1 MLRQMQK
8 IHRITGL
15 ISIILI
21 IFFTI
26 TGVLLSHREDLKLYD
41 RTPSN
46 GLLLWLYGYSG
57 DVTSQEEQEEID
69 GVSDDFVKA
78 PPSLERVITAFHA
91 SRFLGRPVPLL
102 LDILSLSLF
111 LLVVTGSYIWIKRAL
126 ILKRSKKAMNEVEEE
141 IFLQGME
148 GLLRVKEKAKV
159 VLQRAEELHNL
170 SEHLLTHTRG
180 DEEEKISEREMA
192 DIERDIKELDSRV
205 HRLIKNIKG
214 LEKSA

>member
-1 MLRQMQK
+1 MFGIIQK
-8 IHRITGL
+8 IHRVVGL

-21 IFFTI
+21 ILFTI
-26 TGVLLSHREDLKLYD
+26 TGLLLNHREGLTLYD

-46 GLLLWLYGYSG
+46 GLLLWLYGHSE
-57 DVTSQEEQEEID
+57 DVAPKEEDEGFI
-69 GVSDDFVKA
+69 DDFVKP

-91 SRFLGRPVPLL
+91 SRFFGRPVPLL

-111 LLVVTGSYIWIKRAL
+111 ILVATGSYIWVKRAL
-126 ILKRSKKAMNEVEEE
+126 ILKRSKKAMDEVEEE

-170 SEHLLTHTRG
+170 SEHLLTHTRE

-192 DIERDIKELDSRV
+192 DIARDLKELDSRV

>member
-1 MLRQMQK
+1 MFGIMHK
-8 IHRITGL
+8 IHRFIGL

-21 IFFTI
+21 VFFTI
-26 TGVLLSHREDLKLYD
+26 TGVILTHREGLTLYD
-41 RTPSN
+41 RAPSN
-46 GLLLWLYGYSG
+46 GLILWLYGYSG
-57 DVTSQEEQEEID
+57 EVTSQEEID
-69 GVSDDFVKA
+69 GVTDDFVKA

-91 SRFLGRPVPLL
+91 SRFFGRPVPLF

-141 IFLQGME
+141 VFLQGME

-159 VLQRAEELHNL
+159 VLLRAEELHNL
-170 SEHLLTHTRG
+170 SEHLPAHTRE
-180 DEEEKISEREMA
+180 DKEEKISEREMA

-214 LEKSA
+214 LEKGA

>member
-1 MLRQMQK
+1 MLRLIQK
-8 IHRITGL
+8 IHRVVGL
-15 ISIILI
+15 ISIMLI

-26 TGVLLSHREDLKLYD
+26 TGVILNHREGLKLYD
-41 RTPSN
+41 WTPSN

-57 DVTSQEEQEEID
+57 DVTSQEEID
-69 GVSDDFVKA
+69 GVSDDFIK
-78 PPSLERVITAFHA
+78 PTPSLERVVTAFHA
-91 SRFLGRPVPLL
+91 SRFFGRPVPLL

-111 LLVVTGSYIWIKRAL
+111 LLVVTGSYIWVKRAL
-126 ILKRSKKAMNEVEEE
+126 ILKRSKKAMDEVEEE

-170 SEHLLTHTRG
+170 SEHLLAHTRE

-192 DIERDIKELDSRV
+192 DIARDLKELDSRV

>member
-1 MLRQMQK
+1 M
-8 IHRITGL
+8 
-15 ISIILI
+15 
-21 IFFTI
+21 
-26 TGVLLSHREDLKLYD
+26 D
-41 RTPSN
+41 
-46 GLLLWLYGYSG
+46 
-57 DVTSQEEQEEID
+57 
-69 GVSDDFVKA
+69 
-78 PPSLERVITAFHA
+78 
-91 SRFLGRPVPLL
+91 
-102 LDILSLSLF
+102 
-111 LLVVTGSYIWIKRAL
+111 
-126 ILKRSKKAMNEVEEE
+126 EVEEE

>member
-1 MLRQMQK
+1 MFRLMQK
-8 IHRITGL
+8 IHRVVGL
-15 ISIILI
+15 FSIMLI

-57 DVTSQEEQEEID
+57 DVTSQEEID
-69 GVSDDFVKA
+69 GVSDDFIKA

-91 SRFLGRPVPLL
+91 SRFFGRPVPLF
-102 LDILSLSLF
+102 LDTLSLSLF

-126 ILKRSKKAMNEVEEE
+126 ILKRSKKAMDEVEEE

>member
-1 MLRQMQK
+1 MLRLMQK
-8 IHRITGL
+8 IHRIIGL

-26 TGVLLSHREDLKLYD
+26 TGVILNHREGLTLYD

-46 GLLLWLYGYSG
+46 GFFLWLYGYSEY
-57 DVTSQEEQEEID
+57 VTSEEENEGLI
-69 GVSDDFVKA
+69 GDFDKGS
-78 PPSLERVITAFHA
+78 PSLERIITAFHA
-91 SRFLGRPVPLL
+91 SRFFGRPMPLF
-102 LDILSLSLF
+102 LDILSISLF

-126 ILKRSKKAMNEVEEE
+126 LLKRSKKAMDGVEEE

-148 GLLRVKEKAKV
+148 GLLMVKEKAKV

-170 SEHLLTHTRG
+170 SEHLLAHTRE
-180 DEEEKISEREMA
+180 DKEEKISEREMA
-192 DIERDIKELDSRV
+192 DFERDIKELDSRV

>member
-1 MLRQMQK
+1 MFGIMQK
-8 IHRITGL
+8 IHRIIGL

-26 TGVLLSHREDLKLYD
+26 TGVLLNHREGLTLYD

-46 GLLLWLYGYSG
+46 GLLLWLYGHSG
-57 DVTSQEEQEEID
+57 DVTSEEENEGLI
-69 GVSDDFVKA
+69 GDFDKA

-91 SRFLGRPVPLL
+91 SRFFGRPVPLL

-126 ILKRSKKAMNEVEEE
+126 LLKRSKKAMDEVDEE

-170 SEHLLTHTRG
+170 SEHLLAHTRE

>member
-1 MLRQMQK
+1 MLRLIQK
-8 IHRITGL
+8 IHRVVGL

-26 TGVLLSHREDLKLYD
+26 TGLLLNHREDLKLYD

-57 DVTSQEEQEEID
+57 DVTPQEEID
-69 GVSDDFVKA
+69 GVSDGFIK
-78 PPSLERVITAFHA
+78 PTPNLERVVTAFHA
-91 SRFLGRPVPLL
+91 SRFFGRPVPLF
-102 LDILSLSLF
+102 LDFLSLSLF
-111 LLVVTGSYIWIKRAL
+111 LLVVTGSYIWIKRAI
-126 ILKRSKKAMNEVEEE
+126 ILKRSKKAMDEVEEE

-170 SEHLLTHTRG
+170 SEHLLTHTRE

-192 DIERDIKELDSRV
+192 DIARDLKELDSRV